1 MTERFR
7 AQPVLDGLTGFQ
19 RSTVAHVMDRF
30 FGASPTKRF
39 LTADETGLGKSLVA
53 RGVIASLIERLQ
65 DDQSVDRIDIIY
77 VCSNADIAEQNL
89 RRLNVTGEDHLPFA
103 SRLTML
109 AKESHRLKGQAVTG
123 LKPVNL
129 VSFTPGTSFAT
140 GHSGG
145 RVEERAL
152 LYELVAE
159 ALDLRGP
166 DLRGLRVLMR
176 YGVQPRN
183 FQRTQESLRHH
194 RERHGDWDPVIV
206 RGFRQQIRAAGSNL
220 DGTFSL
226 RRDVRDMIARLGSRP
241 EPRKHD
247 HDDWKRLVGGLRG
260 ALAKAAIDSLEP
272 DLVILDE
279 FQRFRDLLDRDNGGD
294 AAELAHDLFDHRDSK
309 VLLLSATPYKP
320 FTYAEEREVGDDH
333 ETDFLST
340 LRFLAHGDEAALE
353 SIRGD
358 LGALRRAAVQGE
370 DPAETT
376 ASLRSKLLRLMCRTE
391 RPLDGRQ
398 DMLAEPTA
406 PADQV
411 EPGDLVDLA
420 AVKAVARML
429 EAPFSVEYWK
439 SAPYFVNF
447 LDGYKIGEYLR
458 EALDHPAESDR
469 LRPLL
474 ERTRHIDRRAVERH
488 EPIDPGN
495 ARLRRLVDDTV
506 EQGWWQLLWMPPSL
520 PYLEPEGPYAGIDA
534 TAMTKRLVFSSW
546 AATPT
551 AVATLVSHEAQR
563 RVHAAGDERDR
574 SARLS
579 FRITD
584 GRPGAM
590 TTLALL
596 WPNPTLAARTDPF
609 DVARGSVGTL
619 DTAAVMGSLAAALRP
634 AIGPDGS
641 AIESAAEAWHWLA
654 AFRLPGAVPPE
665 LVDDPHQL
673 TVALAGGL
681 AAAGD
686 DADEVAEE
694 PQRLR
699 AHIDLAIDT
708 GAAVEPPERPVDL
721 AETVAAIGLHGPGNV
736 AWRALARQ
744 LGDGHTVTEAGHW
757 SAAATIAAG
766 FRSLFNR
773 DDVAALLDLTYGD
786 RTYWRAILAYCA
798 AGNLQATLDEY
809 VHHLAGEFGPN
820 PFDDSTLLAL
830 AEKVRSAIAMRP
842 APYTAFDP
850 FRPEEPIRFD
860 ARFAMRY
867 GNKRQ
872 TEGDAR
878 QPAVRNAF
886 NSPFWPFVLATTSVG
901 QEGIDLHWWC
911 HAAVH
916 WNTPASPVDFD
927 QREGRVHR
935 YGGHAIRK
943 NVAARHRGDMLAE
956 GVVDPWKAG
965 YAAAV
970 EHREALGDLTPHW
983 VYPGHAK
990 VLRFTFPYPLSIDQ
1004 ERLQRLKDDVVL
1016 YRLALGQ
1023 PRQEDLLD
1031 LLRRQGVQADPAR
1044 ASALRL
1050 DLSPPTNPG
1059 ALT

>member
-53 RGVIASLIERLQ
+53 RGVVASLIERLQ

-166 DLRGLRVLMR
+166 DRRGLRVLMR

-226 RRDVRDMIARLGSRP
+226 RHDVRDMIARLGSRP

-534 TAMTKRLVFSSW
+534 TAASLV
-546 AATPT
+546 AA
-551 AVATLVSHEAQR
+551 L
-563 RVHAAGDERDR
+563 
-574 SARLS
+574 
-579 FRITD
+579 
-584 GRPGAM
+584 GAM
-590 TTLALL
+590 
-596 WPNPTLAARTDPF
+596 
-609 DVARGSVGTL
+609 
-619 DTAAVMGSLAAALRP
+619 
-634 AIGPDGS
+634 S
-641 AIESAAEAWHWLA
+641 ADAEAL
-654 AFRLPGAVPPE
+654 
-665 LVDDPHQL
+665 DPS
-673 TVALAGGL
+673 ALDGF
-681 AAAGD
+681 D
-686 DADEVAEE
+686 DADDVDDAETDGAGGAETPAHADRGHHSDDDDVDDTADQLTPSGAAEPDEVAVAD
-694 PQRLR
+694 RG
-699 AHIDLAIDT
+699 DLSLAT
-708 GAAVEPPERPVDL
+708 AADSELDADR
-721 AETVAAIGLHGPGNV
+721 
-736 AWRALARQ
+736 
-744 LGDGHTVTEAGHW
+744 EAG
-757 SAAATIAAG
+757 G
-766 FRSLFNR
+766 F
-773 DDVAALLDLTYGD
+773 D
-786 RTYWRAILAYCA
+786 
-798 AGNLQATLDEY
+798 
-809 VHHLAGEFGPN
+809 
-820 PFDDSTLLAL
+820 
-830 AEKVRSAIAMRP
+830 
-842 APYTAFDP
+842 
-850 FRPEEPIRFD
+850 
-860 ARFAMRY
+860 
-867 GNKRQ
+867 
-872 TEGDAR
+872 
-878 QPAVRNAF
+878 
-886 NSPFWPFVLATTSVG
+886 
-901 QEGIDLHWWC
+901 
-911 HAAVH
+911 
-916 WNTPASPVDFD
+916 
-927 QREGRVHR
+927 
-935 YGGHAIRK
+935 
-943 NVAARHRGDMLAE
+943 
-956 GVVDPWKAG
+956 
-965 YAAAV
+965 
-970 EHREALGDLTPHW
+970 
-983 VYPGHAK
+983 
-990 VLRFTFPYPLSIDQ
+990 LSIDDSVDVDGLDAHLLDTEPSFDLSAPDADLAPLVPDATQ
-1004 ERLQRLKDDVVL
+1004 PARPDDEVSDGWDDVI
-1016 YRLALGQ
+1016 
-1023 PRQEDLLD
+1023 
-1031 LLRRQGVQADPAR
+1031 
-1044 ASALRL
+1044 
-1050 DLSPPTNPG
+1050 
-1059 ALT
+1059 